1 LPEFIFPA
9 VKKYFILTRFPLS
22 VSVGF
27 TGMVS
32 YFAACPHFRLNAL
45 PVFAGI
51 FLLAAGASALNQ
63 FQEKDFD
70 ARMKRTSRRPL
81 PAGLMSVPHVIFFSL
96 FSILTGLLM
105 LYLSGN
111 IEAMIAGII
120 IVLWY
125 NLVYTY
131 LKRRTAF
138 AIFIG
143 IFTGVGPV
151 LIGWLTAG
159 GEVTETGF
167 LSLVAFMC
175 VWQIPHFLILMLM
188 YEEEY
193 RAAGFPLLTDI
204 ISVNSVKALVI
215 LSSLIL
221 SANALM
227 IAYLHVIHSG
237 VFQLMILILSL
248 SLLLKLVISARRKK
262 NAYKSDLMVVNIYM
276 MLVMLCLFMDRMIL
290 WSL

>member
-1 LPEFIFPA
+1 LPEFIFPTF
-9 VKKYFILTRFPLS
+9 KKYFILTRFPLS

-32 YFAACPHFRLNAL
+32 YFAVCPYFRWSAL

-81 PAGLMSVPHVIFFSL
+81 PAGLISITHVIFFSF

-111 IEAMIAGII
+111 AEAMIAGII

-125 NLVYTY
+125 NLIYTY
-131 LKRRTAF
+131 LKRRTAY

-151 LIGWLTAG
+151 FIGWLAAG
-159 GEVTETGF
+159 GEVTDAGF
-167 LSLVAFMC
+167 LSLLAFMC
-175 VWQIPHFLILMLM
+175 VWQIPHFLILLLM

-193 RAAGFPLLTDI
+193 RTAGFPLLTDI
-204 ISVNSVKALVI
+204 ITVNSVKALVI

-221 SANALM
+221 SAIAFM
-227 IAYLHVIHSG
+227 IAHLHVIHSD
-237 VFQLMILILSL
+237 VFQLMILVLSL
-248 SLLLKLVISARRKK
+248 SLLLKLIISARGKK
-262 NAYKSDLMVVNIYM
+262 NTYKSELMAVNIYM

-290 WSL
+290 WS